1 MDYEQLVKAV
11 DEFGFPVVASGG
23 MSYIVYFIWVWAT
36 TIVKPMLS
44 EANDVLI
51 DLVDR
56 VRLLDNDMIRLRQK
70 INVVLMLRKKQ

>member
-1 MDYEQLVKAV
+1 
-11 DEFGFPVVASGG
+11 
-23 MSYIVYFIWVWAT
+23 
-36 TIVKPMLS
+36 MLS

>member
-1 MDYEQLVKAV
+1 MEYEQLVKAV
-11 DEFGFPVVASGG
+11 NEFGFPVVASGG

-36 TIVKPMLS
+36 TTVKPMLS